1 MNHRGLENIPFIP
14 GTSTTLGGLT
24 GSRRNMYIKV
34 EKPFL
39 NSIKGYSL
47 HFIFSVGYWN
57 ALKHKRT
64 GNGYYDF
71 LSVAR

>member
-1 MNHRGLENIPFIP
+1 
-14 GTSTTLGGLT
+14 
-24 GSRRNMYIKV
+24 MYIKV
-34 EKPFL
+34 EKAFL

-57 ALKHKRT
+57 ALKRKQR